1 MRELPMAPSCALDE
15 AGLRAQLARYRAV
28 GRDARLLERTPRRLV
43 LEIGVTIDRELVEQ
57 AVAVER
63 ECGPFFE
70 LDWHPEQRRLAMS
83 VSAAEY
89 EPAIDA
95 IAFALGC

>member
-1 MRELPMAPSCALDE
+1 MAPSCALDE

-28 GRDARLLERTPRRLV
+28 GHDGRLLERTSRRLV
-43 LEIGVTIDRELVEQ
+43 IEVAGAIDATVVEETL
-57 AVAVER
+57 AVER
-63 ECGPFFE
+63 ECCPFFA
-70 LDWHPEQRRLAMS
+70 LDWHPEQRRLAIS

-95 IAFALGC
+95 LAFALGINGAT